1 MIADACRLSV
11 FTFHRRSIVDA
22 QHVGQSVA
30 GLVAPRPRPYMQGR
44 VFPSASDHF
53 CFQACACPR
62 SGKPPSH
69 PRADTPS
76 VYTTHLDFWGFL
88 FRPSPHLYPLE
99 VGPHCGYRKSGEA
112 HLGSPA
118 GQGRARPPNVFC
130 CILGINV
137 HPFDCLMTNN
147 FLCFCRPQES
157 FRIYL

>member
-1 MIADACRLSV
+1 MRVDFPCVHVSPSVYCRRPARRPVCSRPSSTASTPVHAGACVSIRVRPLLLS
-11 FTFHRRSIVDA
+11 
-22 QHVGQSVA
+22 
-30 GLVAPRPRPYMQGR
+30 GL
-44 VFPSASDHF
+44 
-53 CFQACACPR
+53 C
-62 SGKPPSH
+62 KPPSLH

-76 VYTTHLDFWGFL
+76 VYTTHRDFWGFL

-118 GQGRARPPNVFC
+118 GHGRARPPNVFC

>member
-1 MIADACRLSV
+1 V
-11 FTFHRRSIVDA
+11 FTFRRRSIVDA
-22 QHVGQSVA
+22 QHVDQSVA
-30 GLVAPRPRPYMQGR
+30 VLVAPRPRPYMQGR
-44 VFPSASDHF
+44 VFPSGSDHF
-53 CFQACACPR
+53 CFQACA
-62 SGKPPSH
+62 SPP
-69 PRADTPS
+69 PCTPEQIRPVFILLTVTFGDSFS
-76 VYTTHLDFWGFL
+76 VL
-88 FRPSPHLYPLE
+88 PPHLYPLE

-118 GQGRARPPNVFC
+118 GQGRARPPNAFC